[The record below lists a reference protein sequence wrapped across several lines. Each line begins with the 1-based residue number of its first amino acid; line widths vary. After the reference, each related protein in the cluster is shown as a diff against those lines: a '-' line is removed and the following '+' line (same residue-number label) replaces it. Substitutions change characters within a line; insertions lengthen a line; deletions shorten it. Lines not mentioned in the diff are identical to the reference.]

1 MVGLEHDGIIIKT
14 KDTDIKI
21 TKYIYD
27 GNIKVGDTD
36 LNERLFIIA
45 EAGVNHNGDLI
56 RFRDDIIKMQSS
68 FRHSKQIHWQ
78 QKTQSSRL
86 PKIIQV

>member
-27 GNIKVGDTD
+27 GNIKVGD
-36 LNERLFIIA
+36 RL
-45 EAGVNHNGDLI
+45 E
-56 RFRDDIIKMQSS
+56 
-68 FRHSKQIHWQ
+68 
-78 QKTQSSRL
+78 
-86 PKIIQV
+86 